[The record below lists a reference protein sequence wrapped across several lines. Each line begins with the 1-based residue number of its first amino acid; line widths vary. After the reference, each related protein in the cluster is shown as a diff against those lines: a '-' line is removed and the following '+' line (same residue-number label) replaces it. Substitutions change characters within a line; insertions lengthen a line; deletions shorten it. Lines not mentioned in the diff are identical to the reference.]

1 MILGTGEGVVDLEE
15 KRAALEAIVEH
26 ICPGRNAE
34 VRLSNCSVSPTQG
47 WPKEQR
53 SACSRAVSQRADQT
67 S

>member
-1 MILGTGEGVVDLEE
+1 MILGTGEGVIDLEE

-34 VRLSNCSVSPTQG
+34 ARLSECSVSFTQG

-53 SACSRAVSQRADQT
+53 SVCSRAVPQRADQT